1 MASRQEEMNTIPN
14 DNTIKILICRAV
26 KCRHNLERKP
36 LCTLD
41 MGLEIEDDGR
51 CIHFDKSVIT
61 HPITGSIWE
70 K

>member
-1 MASRQEEMNTIPN
+1 MTSGETTMEARPN
-14 DNTIKILICRAV
+14 DNTWHVLICRAV

-41 MGLEIEDDGR
+41 MGLEIEEDGR

-61 HPITGSIWE
+61 HTITGDIWE